1 MKRTLYIFSD
11 GKIYRNENTLFL
23 ETKDSKKSLPINAIS
38 DIQIFGEIEI
48 NKKLLEFLT
57 QNKICVHFFNRY
69 GYYIGSYYP
78 REFYNSGFIILEQAK
93 HYLDIEKRLFLA
105 RSFVLGAIL
114 NIIKNLKVYNLDN
127 ELNEISNKINELE
140 NLNSIE
146 EIMAFEGNIRKN
158 YYQAFNKIIK
168 NSDFEF
174 DERVKNPPNNPIN
187 ALISFGNSLL
197 YITALSQIYRTYLD
211 PRIGYLHETNF
222 RSFSLNLD
230 ISEVFKPIIVDR
242 VIFSLLNKGQ
252 LNLNHFL
259 SELNAC
265 YLNEEGIKI
274 FVKSFEEK
282 LNSTIIYKNIGK
294 VSYRRLIRIECYK
307 LYKHFIGEEI
317 YKAFVIKE

>member
-11 GKIYRNENTLFL
+11 GKIYRSENTLFL

>member
-1 MKRTLYIFSD
+1 
-11 GKIYRNENTLFL
+11 
-23 ETKDSKKSLPINAIS
+23 
-38 DIQIFGEIEI
+38 
-48 NKKLLEFLT
+48 
-57 QNKICVHFFNRY
+57 
-69 GYYIGSYYP
+69 
-78 REFYNSGFIILEQAK
+78 
-93 HYLDIEKRLFLA
+93 
-105 RSFVLGAIL
+105 
-114 NIIKNLKVYNLDN
+114 
-127 ELNEISNKINELE
+127 
-140 NLNSIE
+140 
-146 EIMAFEGNIRKN
+146 MAFEGNIRKI

-168 NSDFEF
+168 NPDFEF

-242 VIFSLLNKGQ
+242 VIFSLLNKKQ
-252 LNLNHFL
+252 LNLGHFL

-265 YLNEEGIKI
+265 YLNEEGTKI

-294 VSYRRLIRIECYK
+294 VSYKRLIRIECYK

-317 YKAFVIKE
+317 YQPFVVKE